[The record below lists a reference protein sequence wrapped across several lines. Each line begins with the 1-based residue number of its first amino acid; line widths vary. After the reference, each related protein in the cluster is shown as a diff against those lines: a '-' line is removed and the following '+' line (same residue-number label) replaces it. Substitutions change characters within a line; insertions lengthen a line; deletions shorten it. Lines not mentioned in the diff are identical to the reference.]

1 MFQRLLWR
9 KIGVREIAVASV
21 LGALSAMLKFQPG
34 PPFSISFPLYPR
46 IAWDFAEIPVITSLL
61 LCGPIYSIHTSL
73 IGCSIIF
80 LRGNVTG
87 GIFKVIAELATI
99 IGYAAFRRNFA
110 IDTAKATLSRVV
122 MMTVAN
128 YYLLP
133 FFYGKYGTTP
143 EVAAALL
150 VPIAVF
156 NTTQA
161 LINIIPTY
169 TIYKRVAGKI
179 YPTNREH
186 KSY

>member
-1 MFQRLLWR
+1 MLKQLSWR

-21 LGALSAMLKFQPG
+21 LGALSAMLKFQAG

-46 IAWDFAEIPVITSLL
+46 IAWDFAEIPIIISLL
-61 LCGPIYSIHTSL
+61 LCGPLCGLYTSS

-80 LRGNVTG
+80 LRGNITG
-87 GIFKVIAELATI
+87 GIFKIIAEFATI
-99 IGYAAFRRNFA
+99 IGYAVFRRNFA
-110 IDTAKATLSRVV
+110 IDASKATLSRVIA
-122 MMTVAN
+122 MTVAN

-150 VPIAVF
+150 APIAVF

-161 LINIIPTY
+161 LINIIPAY
-169 TIYKRVAGKI
+169 AIYKKMVGKI
-179 YPTNREH
+179 YPAEAGT
-186 KSY
+186 